1 VISSTA
7 IDETMHASHIDTTA
21 AEPAQLEVV
30 LQGIILAIPHDV
42 TVALNGTTL
51 GDVTFTGEAKGTF
64 SVTLPPGLLQDGD
77 NTVTFA
83 SQDGEY
89 DLSLVQSIRITY
101 PHTYIA
107 DSDSLIFSGRP
118 GDELKV
124 SGFVQAPVAVLDITN
139 PGQPMALTPQ
149 IVSETTSNPSQY
161 AIVVQ
166 IPWSTTAPSAPARHT
181 LLAVA
186 QDRVAS
192 AMGIRQNHPSHWH
205 SAQRGSEIV
214 MVSPAD
220 FADAL
225 SPLIQ
230 AHEKQGKSAVVV
242 PVDQLYDEFTFG
254 QHSPY
259 AIREFLKASVKTW
272 HTAPR
277 YLLLNGR
284 ASLDPRNYL
293 GFGHLDFVPTKIVP
307 TSMLVTASDDW
318 FSDFNDNG
326 MPTIAT
332 GRLPVST
339 PAEAQLVANKI
350 ATYEGKSTNGPWT
363 SQALMVADVN
373 DTIDFTQDST
383 FVQKQLPSTIQV
395 TDVFAGT
402 MTIPQ
407 AQQEILSAINAGQ
420 LLVNYAGHG
429 SEEQWS
435 GDNLFNNTVA
445 NSLTN
450 GSSLPVFLIMDCLNG
465 FFQDVYDVPLAV
477 TLMLAPNGGAVAV
490 LASSGLNQAGPQTNL
505 DKLVVQG
512 AMTSPQPPLGDA
524 ILKAKSG
531 ITDLAVRKT
540 YNLLGD
546 PAMQIKAPTAH

>member
-1 VISSTA
+1 
-7 IDETMHASHIDTTA
+7 
-21 AEPAQLEVV
+21 
-30 LQGIILAIPHDV
+30 
-42 TVALNGTTL
+42 
-51 GDVTFTGEAKGTF
+51 
-64 SVTLPPGLLQDGD
+64 
-77 NTVTFA
+77 
-83 SQDGEY
+83 
-89 DLSLVQSIRITY
+89 
-101 PHTYIA
+101 
-107 DSDSLIFSGRP
+107 
-118 GDELKV
+118 
-124 SGFVQAPVAVLDITN
+124 VAVLDITN

-293 GFGHLDFVPTKIVP
+293 GFGYLDFVPTKIVP

-326 MPTIAT
+326 MSTIAT

>member
-1 VISSTA
+1 
-7 IDETMHASHIDTTA
+7 M
-21 AEPAQLEVV
+21 
-30 LQGIILAIPHDV
+30 
-42 TVALNGTTL
+42 
-51 GDVTFTGEAKGTF
+51 
-64 SVTLPPGLLQDGD
+64 TLPPGLLQEGD
-77 NTVTFA
+77 NTVTFT

-101 PHTYIA
+101 PHTYAA

-118 GDELKV
+118 GDELKI
-124 SGFVQAPVAVLDITN
+124 SGFAQAPVVVLDITN

-149 IVSETTSNPSQY
+149 IVSETAANPGQY

-166 IPWSTTAPSAPARHT
+166 VPWSTTAPSAPARHT
-181 LLAVA
+181 LLALA

-214 MVSPAD
+214 MVSPAG
-220 FADAL
+220 FAGAL
-225 SPLIQ
+225 APLIQ

-259 AIREFLKASVKTW
+259 AIREFLRTAVKIW

-284 ASLDPRNYL
+284 ASLDPRDYL

-318 FSDFNDNG
+318 FSDFNDSG
-326 MPTIAT
+326 LPTIAI

-339 PAEAQLVANKI
+339 PAEAELVANKI
-350 ATYEGKSTNGPWT
+350 ATYEGQSTNGPWT

-383 FVQKQLPSTIQV
+383 FVQKQLPSTMQV

-402 MTIPQ
+402 MTTPQ
-407 AQQEILSAINAGQ
+407 AQQEILSAINSGQ

-465 FFQDVYDVPLAV
+465 FFQDVYDEPLAV

-505 DKLVVQG
+505 DKLVVQSV
-512 AMTSPQPPLGDA
+512 MTPPQPALGDA
-524 ILKAKSG
+524 IVKAKSG

-546 PAMQIKAPTAH
+546 PAMQIKAPAAH